1 MVGQVHFRGTAMS
14 TSLASLA
21 LTLAG
26 ATLLCACVTV
36 AAPVARC
43 QTYCN
48 TQDEGYQWAQRSDL
62 YDAAACEGYSAAFS
76 TGCRLAVIDAV
87 QSRNPQRAY

>member
-1 MVGQVHFRGTAMS
+1 MNI
-14 TSLASLA
+14 SLASLA

-26 ATLLCACVTV
+26 ATLLCACATV
-36 AAPVARC
+36 ATPVARC
-43 QTYCN
+43 TTYCN

-62 YDAAACEGYSAAFS
+62 YDAAACEGYAAAFS
-76 TGCRLAVIDAV
+76 TGCRQAVVDAV